1 MTRRKKRKNGYMKKN
16 KITAAQALTMLA
28 LHKKKCYDLR
38 INRELAGKLH
48 PTPAAI
54 QGDGK
59 GVEVGRCHKKY
70 N

>member
-1 MTRRKKRKNGYMKKN
+1 MTRRKKKKNGYMKKN

-38 INRELAGKLH
+38 INRELTGKLY
-48 PTPAAI
+48 TTRAAI

>member
-1 MTRRKKRKNGYMKKN
+1 MKKN

-48 PTPAAI
+48 PTSAAI